1 LFAKLTLY
9 TIINLN
15 KSWAIYGSDHF
26 RYPTFARTVPAES
39 VIARS
44 FMALLRHFCWHKF
57 TMIFE
62 TTPANGELHN
72 AIRRTLEDENQK
84 HGSGQGGGSIDEQNE
99 SNLCSDEDKYQIL
112 NTSQIPHPF
121 SEVLLLLIKCK
132 R

>member
-1 LFAKLTLY
+1 
-9 TIINLN
+9 
-15 KSWAIYGSDHF
+15 
-26 RYPTFARTVPAES
+26 

-72 AIRRTLEDENQK
+72 AIRRTLEEENQK
-84 HGSGQGGGSIDEQNE
+84 HGSGQGGGSTDEQNSE
-99 SNLCSDEDKYQIL
+99 GQQQPQQCEDDEKYQIL

-121 SEVLLLLIKCK
+121 SEVFSF
-132 R
+132 